1 MKKQR
6 RGWIWLTAG
15 VILALV
21 AGVMTFDTIN
31 DATTAAVKSSIQ
43 DSATTQVLVAATDI
57 LPNQLV
63 TEDMVSIVEVPVYL
77 APLQAA
83 TSVEQVV
90 NRIATSSIASGA
102 FLIRDH
108 LVSPTDPNSPVLYT
122 IDKESVLMAIP
133 STALLGNLGFL
144 KVGDR
149 VDIAYTT
156 DLEVDILNKAE
167 GQNVSA
173 DAQTKEDPRSGQSI
187 PVTFFSLQNVEIKG
201 LAKFSLGEES
211 GPITAPDALL
221 VAVNPQDALII
232 KYLMDTGADM
242 EMFLRAP
249 GNDTLAPSQPVDQ
262 EYLINRFQLHLEA
275 PVDFIGIPD
284 VPSFEFDAPANDQI
298 VNQAV
303 GQDEPVQTDSTGN

>member
-6 RGWIWLTAG
+6 RGWIWLIAG
-15 VILALV
+15 VVLALV

-43 DSATTQVLVAATDI
+43 DSATTQVLVAAADI

-83 TSVEQVV
+83 TSVDQVT
-90 NRIATSSIASGA
+90 NRIATSMIASGS
-102 FLIRDH
+102 FLIQEQ
-108 LVSPTDPNSPVLYT
+108 LVNPADPNAPVLYT
-122 IDKESVLMAIP
+122 IDKDRILMAIP
-133 STALLGNLGFL
+133 ATALLGNLGFL

-156 DLEVDILNKAE
+156 DLEVDVLNQANE
-167 GQNVSA
+167 QTVS
-173 DAQTKEDPRSGQSI
+173 DEDEQKDTRSGDVI
-187 PVTFFSLQNVEIKG
+187 PVTFYSLQNVEIKG
-201 LAKFSLGEES
+201 LAKYALGEES
-211 GPITAPDALL
+211 ATITSPDALI
-221 VAVNPQDALII
+221 VAVNPQDALVI

-249 GNDTLAPSQPVDQ
+249 GNDTLSPMQPVDQ
-262 EYLINRFQLHLEA
+262 EYLINRFQLHLGE
-275 PVDFIGIPD
+275 PVNFIDIPD
-284 VPSFEFDAPANDQI
+284 VPSFEFDTPVNDQI
-298 VNQAV
+298 VNQTAD
-303 GQDEPVQTDSTGN
+303 QEEPVQTDSNGN